1 MVLIKYLTQI
11 AEKSTADKKTS
22 IKPTVV
28 SLFCGCGGMDYG
40 FKMAG
45 FKTIWATDIDEIAIK
60 AFSENIKCKTIKKDI
75 RKLSADEV
83 PDNPDIIIGG
93 FPCQGFSSAGKR
105 NTCDVRNSLAWEMIR
120 IINKKKPKFFVGEN
134 VLGIR
139 SMKLPNGD
147 LILDKLIRDLKK
159 IGYNVEYRLLNAKD
173 FGVPQDRKRIFL
185 IGNRLNLPVLFPKPT
200 HNKKNWKTLR
210 SAIAN
215 LPNPDKID
223 PSIYHIKNHEYKP
236 LAPSDLAIVKH
247 IPPGKNWKSV
257 PYENLTDRLK
267 KIKDNLKHYK
277 SPAFYKRPLFN
288 ATTGTVSATMNP
300 THCTALHPIE
310 NRRFTVREAARI
322 QSFPDD
328 FVFIGSITQCYK
340 QVGNA
345 VPPKLAYHIARV
357 IKYQLKEGAN
367 PKKASI
373 IDFL

>member
-1 MVLIKYLTQI
+1 MIKFLTQI
-11 AEKSTADKKTS
+11 AEKNSIDKNQITP
-22 IKPTVV
+22 PTVV

-45 FKTIWATDIDEIAIK
+45 FKTIWATDIDEFALK
-60 AFSENIKCKTIKKDI
+60 TFSENLRCKIIKKDI
-75 RKLSADEV
+75 RELHVNEI
-83 PDNPDIIIGG
+83 PDNPDVIIGG

-105 NTCDVRNSLAWEMIR
+105 NTCDTRNSLAWEMVR
-120 IINKKKPKFFVGEN
+120 IINEKKPKFFVGEN

-139 SMKLPNGD
+139 SMKLPNGG
-147 LILDKLIRDLKK
+147 LVLDKLIKDLKE
-159 IGYNVEYRLLNAKD
+159 IGYNVEYRVLNSKD
-173 FGVPQDRKRIFL
+173 YGVPQNRKRIFL
-185 IGNRLNLPVLFPKPT
+185 IGNRLNLPILFPKAT
-200 HNKKNWKTLR
+200 HNKSNWKTLR
-210 SAIAN
+210 SAIGN

-223 PSIYHIKNHEYKP
+223 LDNYNIKNHEYKP

-247 IPPGKNWKSV
+247 VHPGENWKSV
-257 PYENLTDRLK
+257 PYENLTNRLK
-267 KIKDNLKHYK
+267 KIKDNLKYYK
-277 SPAFYKRPLFN
+277 SPAFYKRPLYD

-328 FVFIGSITQCYK
+328 FVFNGSITQCYK

-357 IKYQLKEGAN
+357 LKYQLEKGKN
-367 PKKASI
+367 PQKALI
-373 IDFL
+373 VDYL

>member
-1 MVLIKYLTQI
+1 MTQI
-11 AEKSTADKKTS
+11 AEKSTTDKNV
-22 IKPTVV
+22 IEKPTVV
-28 SLFCGCGGMDYG
+28 SLFCGAGGMDYG
-40 FKMAG
+40 FKIAG
-45 FKTIWATDIDEIAIK
+45 FKTIWATDIDEITLK
-60 AFSENIKCKTIKKDI
+60 TFLKNLNSNIIKKDI
-75 RKLSADEV
+75 RELSANEI
-83 PDNPDIIIGG
+83 PDNPDVIIGG

-120 IINKKKPKFFVGEN
+120 IINKKRPKFFVGEN

-147 LILDKLIRDLKK
+147 LILDKLIKDIKE

-185 IGNRLNLPVLFPKPT
+185 IGNRLNLPIKFPKPT
-200 HNKKNWKTLR
+200 HHKGNWKTLR
-210 SAIAN
+210 SAIDS

-223 PSIYHIKNHEYKP
+223 PSTYSIKNHEYKP
-236 LAPSDLAIVKH
+236 LAPSDLAIVKY

-257 PYENLTDRLK
+257 PYENLTNRLK
-267 KIKDNLKHYK
+267 KIKDNLKFYK
-277 SPAFYKRPLFN
+277 SPAFYKRPLFD

-345 VPPKLAYHIARV
+345 VPPKLAYHVARV
-357 IKYQLKEGAN
+357 IKNQLQEEKIQKKE
-367 PKKASI
+367 SI
-373 IDFL
+373 SDFL